1 MAEKRDYYEVLGVDR
16 NATDDMIKSAYRK
29 LAKKY
34 HPDLNPDDKT
44 AEAKFKELGE
54 AYEVL
59 SDKEKRARYD
69 QFGHAGVDPSYGA
82 GAGAG
87 GYGGGFGGFEMDLGD
102 LFGSFFGG
110 GGGFGGFGGGARRGG
125 PNSPKRGGDI
135 RISLPL
141 TFMEA
146 AHGCVKTINI
156 SVMETCDECG
166 GSGAAK
172 GTSPVT
178 CETCRGTGYVTVQ
191 QSMFGTV
198 MRSTKPCPDCA
209 GKGKKIEKP
218 CPKCGGSGR
227 VKAKRKIEITVPA
240 GINDEQS
247 LNLRGRGDAGINGGP
262 SGDVV
267 VVVSIRPDVLFE
279 RRDFDVYVTVPVSFT
294 EAALGAE
301 VLVPTVDGKIKFNI
315 PEGTQP
321 DTVFRLKGK
330 GIQHINSRDRGDQY
344 VTVAIEV
351 PRKLSRDQK
360 QALKD
365 LEKQLSVD
373 KNYDR
378 RKSFTDRIKK
388 MFGAEK

>member
-1 MAEKRDYYEVLGVDR
+1 MAEKRDYYEILGVDR
-16 NATDDMIKSAYRK
+16 NASDDMIKSAYRK

-82 GAGAG
+82 GSG
-87 GYGGGFGGFEMDLGD
+87 GYGGFGGFEMDLGD
-102 LFGSFFGG
+102 ILGSFFGG
-110 GGGFGGFGGGARRGG
+110 SGFGGFGGSTRRGAG

-146 AHGCVKTINI
+146 AHGCVKAINI

-178 CETCRGTGYVTVQ
+178 CATCHGTGYVTVQ

-209 GKGKKIEKP
+209 GKGRRIEKP
-218 CPKCGGSGR
+218 CSKCGGSGR
-227 VKAKRKIEITVPA
+227 VKVKRKIEITVPA

-247 LNLRGRGDAGINGGP
+247 LNLRGRGDSGINGGP
-262 SGDVV
+262 SGDVIV
-267 VVVSIRPDVLFE
+267 VISIRPDVLFE
-279 RRDFDVYVTVPVSFT
+279 RRDCDVYVTVPVSFT

-301 VLVPTVDGKIKFNI
+301 IVVPTVDGKIKFTV

-330 GIQHINSRDRGDQY
+330 GIQHINSTAKGDQY
-344 VTVAIEV
+344 VTVVIEV
-351 PRKLSRDQK
+351 PKKLSRDQK
-360 QALKD
+360 QTLRELD
-365 LEKQLSVD
+365 KQLSVD
-373 KNYDR
+373 KNYDK
-378 RKSFTDRIKK
+378 RKSFLDRIKK
-388 MFGAEK
+388 MFGS